1 MTSNI
6 EILIFVLFKKK
17 TPLQL
22 HFTSENV
29 FKYRIKSTETEM
41 WKCQMW
47 KSLVREA

>member
-1 MTSNI
+1 MK
-6 EILIFVLFKKK
+6 FLFLFYWKKLFLQ

-29 FKYRIKSTETEM
+29 FKDQIKLKETEM